1 MEWMCVNGRFQG
13 RRFTSKKGGE
23 AGPAASRQCSRKNLI
38 MVSAR
43 FNISIF
49 SVYFLY
55 MLLHILLLFASLE
68 TERAAKRETRS
79 PDQRCDRQH

>member
-1 MEWMCVNGRFQG
+1 
-13 RRFTSKKGGE
+13 
-23 AGPAASRQCSRKNLI
+23 
-38 MVSAR
+38 MVSAV
-43 FNISIF
+43 FNTSIF

-68 TERAAKRETRS
+68 TERAAKRETPS

>member
-1 MEWMCVNGRFQG
+1 
-13 RRFTSKKGGE
+13 
-23 AGPAASRQCSRKNLI
+23 
-38 MVSAR
+38 MVSAV

-79 PDQRCDRQH
+79 PDQRCDRQN